1 MRLTSSRGFSLVE
14 LLVAL
19 IAGLIIVA
27 AAGTLYVSIL
37 RANAASVQLSALN
50 LGMQSLM
57 DIMER
62 DIRRAGYFASAA
74 QNLARTS
81 AGTPV
86 LAPSDR
92 TAMFSLN
99 VSAGSTT
106 LQDMQRI
113 AVTAPLY
120 DCILLRYDASD
131 INDDANDEANSNGD
145 GGEIAGND
153 EIMGY
158 RFVSAEKGLEFKQWT
173 TVATQLSELCDGDTG
188 WGNISQDGQLQLTS
202 LTFAITPETGFASPS
217 GQRSIIMTLVGR
229 SQHKPALTLSLQRQ
243 VRIRNDQY

>member
-92 TAMFSLN
+92 TAMFSLH

-106 LQDMQRI
+106 LQDLQRI
-113 AVTAPLY
+113 AVAAPLY
-120 DCILLRYDASD
+120 DCILLRYDA
-131 INDDANDEANSNGD
+131 DDD
-145 GGEIAGND
+145 GAIAGNA

-158 RFVSAEKGLEFKQWT
+158 RFVSAEKGLEFKQW
-173 TVATQLSELCDGDTG
+173 ATIPDKAQSEATCKEDTG
-188 WGNISQDGQLQLTS
+188 WSNISQDGQLQLTS
-202 LTFAITPETGFASPS
+202 LTFAIDPATGFSSPS
-217 GQRSIIMTLVGR
+217 GQRRILMTLVGR

>member
-86 LAPSDR
+86 LAPSER
-92 TAMFSLN
+92 TAMFTLT

-106 LQDMQRI
+106 LQDLQRI
-113 AVTAPLY
+113 SVAAPLY
-120 DCILLRYDASD
+120 DCILLRYDA
-131 INDDANDEANSNGD
+131 NDDGLID
-145 GGEIAGND
+145 GAD

-158 RFVSAEKGLEFKQWT
+158 RFVSAEHGLEFKQWET
-173 TVATQLSELCDGDTG
+173 IPDKAQSDATCNENDG
-188 WGNISQDGQLQLTS
+188 WNNISQDGQLQLTS

>member
-74 QNLARTS
+74 QNLERTN

-86 LAPSDR
+86 LAPSNRD
-92 TAMFSLN
+92 AMFALH

-106 LQDMQRI
+106 LQDLQRI
-113 AVTAPLY
+113 SVVAPLY
-120 DCILLRYDASD
+120 DCILLRYDA
-131 INDDANDEANSNGD
+131 NDDGA
-145 GGEIAGND
+145 IAGSD

-158 RFVSAEKGLEFKQWT
+158 RFVSAEKGLEFKQWA
-173 TVATQLSELCDGDTG
+173 TVSTQLNELCDGDTG
-188 WGNISQDGQLQLTS
+188 WNNISQDGQLQLTS

-217 GQRSIIMTLVGR
+217 GQRSITMTLVGR

>member
-37 RANAASVQLSALN
+37 RANAASVQLAALN

-74 QNLARTS
+74 QNLARS
-81 AGTPV
+81 PSTPV
-86 LAPSDR
+86 PAPQDDD
-92 TAMFSLN
+92 AMFSLH
-99 VSAGSTT
+99 VSAGSGT
-106 LQDMQRI
+106 LQDLQRI
-113 AVTAPLY
+113 AVAAPLY
-120 DCILLRYDASD
+120 DCILLRYDA
-131 INDDANDEANSNGD
+131 NDDGLID
-145 GGEIAGND
+145 GAD

-158 RFVSAEKGLEFKQWT
+158 RFVSAEKGLEFKQW
-173 TVATQLSELCDGDTG
+173 ATIPDKAQSEATCKEDTG
-188 WGNISQDGQLQLTS
+188 WSNISQDGQLQLTS
-202 LTFAITPETGFASPS
+202 LTFAIDPATGFASPS
-217 GQRSIIMTLVGR
+217 GQRRIIITLVGR

>member
-27 AAGTLYVSIL
+27 AAGTLYISIL

-92 TAMFSLN
+92 TAMFTLT
-99 VSAGSTT
+99 VSAGSAT
-106 LQDMQRI
+106 LQDLQRI
-113 AVTAPLY
+113 AVAEPLY
-120 DCILLRYDASD
+120 DCILLRYDA
-131 INDDANDEANSNGD
+131 DDD
-145 GGEIAGND
+145 GAIAGNA

-158 RFVSAEKGLEFKQWT
+158 RFVSTEKGLEFKQWT

-188 WGNISQDGQLQLTS
+188 WSNISQDGQLQLTS
-202 LTFAITPETGFASPS
+202 LTFAIDPATGFSSPS
-217 GQRSIIMTLVGR
+217 GQRSIAMTLVGR

>member
-92 TAMFSLN
+92 TAMFSLH

-106 LQDMQRI
+106 LQDLQRI
-113 AVTAPLY
+113 AVAAPLY
-120 DCILLRYDASD
+120 DCILLRYDA
-131 INDDANDEANSNGD
+131 DDD
-145 GGEIAGND
+145 GAIAGNA

-158 RFVSAEKGLEFKQWT
+158 RFVSTEKGLEFKQWT

-188 WGNISQDGQLQLTS
+188 WSNISQDGQLQLTS
-202 LTFAITPETGFASPS
+202 LTFAIDPATGFASPS
-217 GQRSIIMTLVGR
+217 GQRRIIITLVGR

>member
-37 RANAASVQLSALN
+37 RANAAAVQLSSLN
-50 LGMQSLM
+50 LGMQSLL
-57 DIMER
+57 DVMER
-62 DIRRAGYFASAA
+62 DIRRTGYFASAA
-74 QNLARTS
+74 QNLERTN

-86 LAPSDR
+86 LAPSNRD
-92 TAMFSLN
+92 AMFSLT

-106 LQDMQRI
+106 LQDLQQLT
-113 AVTAPLY
+113 VTAPQLY
-120 DCILLRYDASD
+120 DCILLRYDA
-131 INDDANDEANSNGD
+131 DDD
-145 GGEIAGND
+145 GSIAGTD

-158 RFVSAEKGLEFKQWT
+158 RFVSEEKGLEFKQWETIPDKEDSAT
-173 TVATQLSELCDGDTG
+173 TCNENDG
-188 WGNISQDGQLQLTS
+188 WNNISQDGQIQLTA
-202 LTFAITPETGFASPS
+202 LTFAITPATGVSLPS
-217 GQRSIIMTLVGR
+217 GERSITISIAGR
-229 SQHKPALTLSLQRQ
+229 SLHKPALTLSLQRQ

>member
-113 AVTAPLY
+113 AAAAPLY
-120 DCILLRYDASD
+120 DCILLRYDT
-131 INDDANDEANSNGD
+131 NDDGL
-145 GGEIAGND
+145 IAGAD

-158 RFVSAEKGLEFKQWT
+158 RFVSTEKGLEFKQWE
-173 TVATQLSELCDGDTG
+173 TVPTQLNELCDGDTG

-243 VRIRNDQY
+243 VRIRYDQY

>member
-92 TAMFSLN
+92 TAMFSLTA
-99 VSAGSTT
+99 SAGSTT
-106 LQDMQRI
+106 LQDLQQLT
-113 AVTAPLY
+113 VTDPLLY
-120 DCILLRYDASD
+120 DCILLRYDA
-131 INDDANDEANSNGD
+131 NDDGS
-145 GGEIAGND
+145 IAGSD

-173 TVATQLSELCDGDTG
+173 TVPTQLNQLCDGDTG
-188 WGNISQDGQLQLTS
+188 WNNISQDGQLQLTS
-202 LTFAITPETGFASPS
+202 LTFAIDPATGFFSPS
-217 GQRSIIMTLVGR
+217 GQRSITMTLVGR

>member
-92 TAMFSLN
+92 TAMFTLT

-106 LQDMQRI
+106 LQDLQRI
-113 AVTAPLY
+113 AVAAPLY
-120 DCILLRYDASD
+120 DCILLRYDA
-131 INDDANDEANSNGD
+131 DDD
-145 GGEIAGND
+145 GAIAGNA

-158 RFVSAEKGLEFKQWT
+158 RFVSTEKGLEFKQWT
-173 TVATQLSELCDGDTG
+173 TVATQLTERCDGDTG
-188 WGNISQDGQLQLTS
+188 WSNISQDGQLQLTS
-202 LTFAITPETGFASPS
+202 LTFAIDPATGFSSPS
-217 GQRSIIMTLVGR
+217 GQRNITMTLVGR

>member
-27 AAGTLYVSIL
+27 AAGTLYISIL

-92 TAMFSLN
+92 TAMFTLT

-106 LQDMQRI
+106 LQDLQRI
-113 AVTAPLY
+113 AVAAPLY
-120 DCILLRYDASD
+120 DCILLRYDA
-131 INDDANDEANSNGD
+131 DDNGA
-145 GGEIAGND
+145 IAGNA

-158 RFVSAEKGLEFKQWT
+158 RFVSTEKGLEFKQWT

-188 WGNISQDGQLQLTS
+188 WSNISQDGQLQLTS
-202 LTFAITPETGFASPS
+202 LTFAIDPATGFSSPS
-217 GQRSIIMTLVGR
+217 GQRSILMTLVGR

>member
-74 QNLARTS
+74 QNLERTN

-86 LAPSDR
+86 LAPSNRD
-92 TAMFSLN
+92 AMFALH

-106 LQDMQRI
+106 LQDLQRI
-113 AVTAPLY
+113 SVVAPLY
-120 DCILLRYDASD
+120 DCILLRYDA
-131 INDDANDEANSNGD
+131 NDDGS
-145 GGEIAGND
+145 IAGSD

-173 TVATQLSELCDGDTG
+173 AISTQLNDLCDGDTG
-188 WGNISQDGQLQLTS
+188 WNNISQDGQLQLTS
-202 LTFAITPETGFASPS
+202 LTFAIDPATGFSSPS
-217 GQRSIIMTLVGR
+217 GQRRIIISLVGR

>member
-19 IAGLIIVA
+19 IAGLIVVA

-50 LGMQSLM
+50 LGMQSLL

-62 DIRRAGYFASAA
+62 DIRRAGYFAAAA
-74 QNLARTS
+74 QNLERTN

-86 LAPSDR
+86 LAPSNRD
-92 TAMFSLN
+92 AMFSLN

-106 LQDMQRI
+106 LQDLQSVS
-113 AVTAPLY
+113 VTAPLY
-120 DCILLRYDASD
+120 DCILLRYDA
-131 INDDANDEANSNGD
+131 NDDGA
-145 GGEIAGND
+145 IAGNN

-158 RFVSAEKGLEFKQWT
+158 RFVSAEKGLEFKQW
-173 TVATQLSELCDGDTG
+173 ATIPDKAKSEATCDENEG
-188 WGNISQDGQLQLTS
+188 WSNISQDGQIQLTS
-202 LTFAITPETGFASPS
+202 LTFAITPANGLSSPS
-217 GQRSIIMTLVGR
+217 GQRSIIITMVGR

>member
-81 AGTPV
+81 PV

-92 TAMFSLN
+92 TAMFTLT

-106 LQDMQRI
+106 LQDLQRI
-113 AVTAPLY
+113 AVAAPLY
-120 DCILLRYDASD
+120 DCILLRYDA
-131 INDDANDEANSNGD
+131 NDDGLID
-145 GGEIAGND
+145 GAD

-158 RFVSAEKGLEFKQWT
+158 RFVSAEKGLEFKQW
-173 TVATQLSELCDGDTG
+173 ATIPDKAQSEATCKEDTG
-188 WGNISQDGQLQLTS
+188 WSNISQDGQLQLTS
-202 LTFAITPETGFASPS
+202 LTFAIDPATGFSSPS
-217 GQRSIIMTLVGR
+217 GQRRIIISLVGR

>member
-92 TAMFSLN
+92 TAMFSLH

-106 LQDMQRI
+106 LQDLQRI
-113 AVTAPLY
+113 AVAAPLY
-120 DCILLRYDASD
+120 DCIPDSYT
-131 INDDANDEANSNGD
+131 
-145 GGEIAGND
+145 
-153 EIMGY
+153 
-158 RFVSAEKGLEFKQWT
+158 Q
-173 TVATQLSELCDGDTG
+173 VA
-188 WGNISQDGQLQLTS
+188 
-202 LTFAITPETGFASPS
+202 P
-217 GQRSIIMTLVGR
+217 
-229 SQHKPALTLSLQRQ
+229 
-243 VRIRNDQY
+243 